1 MRTTD
6 WGLVLTSVAIT
17 VAANLL
23 LRAGLDR
30 AGGFPA
36 RLADIPAGLLRLGAQ
51 PFFDLGM
58 ALYLVAMVVWFR
70 VLATLPLSVA
80 YPIVMSLNF
89 LVVTL
94 AAVMLFR
101 ESFSVAKGIGLIV
114 ILAGIAILSRG

>member
-1 MRTTD
+1 MSV
-6 WGLVLTSVAIT
+6 GLT
-17 VAANLL
+17 VVANLL

-36 RLADIPAGLLRLGAQ
+36 RVAEIPAGLLRLGAQ

-58 ALYLVAMVVWFR
+58 ALYVAAMLVWFR
-70 VLATLPLSVA
+70 VLATLQLTLA

-89 LVVTL
+89 VLVTL

-101 ESFSVAKGIGLIV
+101 ESFSMLKAIGLIV
-114 ILAGIAILSRG
+114 ILAGIYILSRG